1 MTLHQLPQN
10 NVTAIE
16 HAIGYQFK
24 QPKLLTQAFTH
35 RSFGTPH
42 NERLE
47 FLGDSVLNCAVAQF
61 LYTRFPDLPEGV
73 LSRLRANLVRQQ
85 SLFEIADRLK
95 LGEFLRLGDG
105 EIKSGGR
112 SRPSILADA
121 LESLFGAVLLDS
133 NFDQAQQ
140 VIHHLYADSITA
152 IDPKTPAKDSK
163 TLLQEAL
170 QSRHLPL
177 PDYVLVNTTGHA
189 HEQVF
194 SIDCII
200 PALTIH
206 TTGVA
211 NSRRAAEQAAA
222 LTAYQAIIAATTANT
237 IKKRTGS

>member
-1 MTLHQLPQN
+1 MK
-10 NVTAIE
+10 AIE
-16 HAIGYQFK
+16 QAIGYQFK
-24 QPKLLTQAFTH
+24 QPNLLRQALTH

-47 FLGDSVLNCAVAQF
+47 FLGDSVLNCAIAQF

-85 SLFEIADRLK
+85 SLFEIADHLQ
-95 LGEFLRLGDG
+95 LGEILRLGDG
-105 EIKSGGR
+105 EVKSGGR

-121 LESLFGAVLLDS
+121 LESIFGAILLDS

-140 VIHHLYADSITA
+140 IIHSLYADSIAA

-163 TLLQEAL
+163 TLLQEVL

-177 PDYVLVNTTGHA
+177 PDYVLVNTSGHA
-189 HEQVF
+189 HEQIF

-200 PALTIH
+200 PALSIH
-206 TTGVA
+206 TNGIA

-222 LTAYQAIIAATTANT
+222 LKACQAINASPDLKS
-237 IKKRTGS
+237 IKKRTVA

>member
-1 MTLHQLPQN
+1 MTE
-10 NVTAIE
+10 IE
-16 HAIGYQFK
+16 QAIGYQFK
-24 QPKLLTQAFTH
+24 QPRLLTQAFTH

-47 FLGDSVLNCAVAQF
+47 FLGDSVLNCAIAQF

-85 SLFEIADRLK
+85 SLFEIAEKLK

-105 EIKSGGR
+105 EVKSGGR

-121 LESLFGAVLLDS
+121 LESIFGAVLLDS
-133 NFDQAQQ
+133 NFDRAQQ
-140 VIHHLYADSITA
+140 VIHHLYADSIAA

-163 TLLQEAL
+163 TLLQEVL

-189 HEQVF
+189 HEQIF

-200 PALTIH
+200 PALGIH
-206 TTGVA
+206 TSGVA

-222 LTAYQAIIAATTANT
+222 LTAHQAILADATATP
-237 IKKRTGS
+237 IRKSGK

>member
-1 MTLHQLPQN
+1 
-10 NVTAIE
+10 VKAIE
-16 HAIGYQFK
+16 RAIGYQFK
-24 QPKLLTQAFTH
+24 QHGLLAQAFTH

-47 FLGDSVLNCAVAQF
+47 FLGDSVLNCAIAHF

-85 SLFEIADRLK
+85 SLFEIADSIRI
-95 LGEFLRLGDG
+95 GDFLRLGDG
-105 EIKSGGR
+105 EVKSGGR

-121 LESLFGAVLLDS
+121 LESIFGAILLDS
-133 NFDQAQQ
+133 DFDQAQQ
-140 VIHHLYADSITA
+140 VIHRLYADRIAA
-152 IDPKTPAKDSK
+152 IDPKTPAKDAK

-177 PDYVLVNTTGHA
+177 PDYVLVSTTGHA
-189 HEQVF
+189 HEQTF
-194 SIDCII
+194 SIDCIV
-200 PALTIH
+200 PALSIH

-222 LTAYQAIIAATTANT
+222 LTAYQAIIAEHAAKAIGKHSTL
-237 IKKRTGS
+237 

>member
-1 MTLHQLPQN
+1 
-10 NVTAIE
+10 VKAIE
-16 HAIGYQFK
+16 RAIGYQFK
-24 QPKLLTQAFTH
+24 QPGLLAQAFTH

-47 FLGDSVLNCAVAQF
+47 FLGDSVLNCAIAHF

-85 SLFEIADRLK
+85 SLFEIADSLHI
-95 LGEFLRLGDG
+95 GDALRLGDG
-105 EIKSGGR
+105 EVKSGGR

-121 LESLFGAVLLDS
+121 LESVFGAILLDS
-133 NFDQAQQ
+133 DFDQAQQ
-140 VIHHLYADSITA
+140 VIHRLYANRIAA
-152 IDPKTPAKDSK
+152 IDPETPAKDAK

-177 PDYVLVNTTGHA
+177 PDYVLVSTSGHA
-189 HEQVF
+189 HEQTF

-200 PALTIH
+200 PALSIH
-206 TTGVA
+206 TNGVA

-222 LTAYQAIIAATTANT
+222 LTAYQVISAAPSAKAADKHRIA
-237 IKKRTGS
+237 